1 MAIFWVY
8 TRPCEEANRASSAIT
23 VRPRKNF
30 RELVSGPV
38 AALSG
43 CFARYRE
50 GKLGWSV
57 GQTAWHCDASPTI
70 CIPPPPRSRP
80 GGAEAWRAGQAGE
93 LGRELSRSSFA
104 PPSARELRPAL
115 AGQDERWTRRIV
127 RILHACK
134 RWWLRPCL

>member
-70 CIPPPPRSRP
+70 CIPPPAQIPAGGSRGLAGRP
-80 GGAEAWRAGQAGE
+80 GGRTGEGTVSFVVRAPE
-93 LGRELSRSSFA
+93 RERA
-104 PPSARELRPAL
+104 
-115 AGQDERWTRRIV
+115 
-127 RILHACK
+127 
-134 RWWLRPCL
+134 